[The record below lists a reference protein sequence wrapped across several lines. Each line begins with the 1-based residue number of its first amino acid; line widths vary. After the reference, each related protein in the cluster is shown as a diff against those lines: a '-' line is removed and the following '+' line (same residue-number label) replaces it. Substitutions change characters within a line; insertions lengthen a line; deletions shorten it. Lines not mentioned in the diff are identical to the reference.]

1 MNSTP
6 KPTTTTNTRRLPP
19 EFQEIIASKSQNF
32 VGREF
37 VFAAITNFLGRHTHG
52 YFTIVGAPGTGKS
65 AILSKYVQTN
75 PNLIYYNI
83 QIEGKNRAEEF
94 LKIICTQLINSYPQ
108 LETQGIVTLPDNFAQ
123 GSWFLSFL
131 LQKISEKLEQNQRL
145 IIAIDALDA
154 IDRNSQILGSNL
166 FYLPRYIPPKVYFI
180 LTRRPFL
187 KEKSGLLIE
196 TPFQLLNLE
205 DFAEENSKD
214 LLLYIQ
220 EYLTPPTSGL
230 RPASLSLKLR
240 LPYKGRGES
249 ELDLSCQGK
258 GESESDL
265 SSENCGESYSPL
277 LVGEGLGE
285 RSIQQLVAESENNFM
300 YLSERLK
307 AIAPGVDGETRQ
319 FEHLPPSLEAYYQ
332 SHWQKM
338 SDRGLSVVEL
348 GVLRSLVSPGQGG
361 RSIEAIAEIIDE
373 DEYEVEEVL
382 SNWIEFLQQQQIGDE
397 IYYSFYH
404 SSFCDWLGRKIS

>member
-6 KPTTTTNTRRLPP
+6 RPPTTTNPRKYLP
-19 EFQEIIASKSQNF
+19 EFQEIIASKSENF

-37 VFAAITNFLGRHTHG
+37 VFAAITNFLGHHTHG

-65 AILSKYVQTN
+65 AILAKYVQSN

-83 QIEGKNRAEEF
+83 QVEGKNRVEEF
-94 LKIICTQLINSYPQ
+94 LRIICTQLINSYPQ
-108 LETQGIVTLPDNFAQ
+108 LETQGLGTLPDNFAQ
-123 GSWFLSFL
+123 GSWFLSLL

-166 FYLPRYIPPKVYFI
+166 FYLPRYLPPKVYFL

-205 DFAEENSKD
+205 EFAEENRKD
-214 LLLYIQ
+214 LLSYIQ
-220 EYLTPPTSGL
+220 EYLRHQT
-230 RPASLSLKLR
+230 SLKIED
-240 LPYKGRGES
+240 RGKQ
-249 ELDLSCQGK
+249 DLSIF
-258 GESESDL
+258 
-265 SSENCGESYSPL
+265 
-277 LVGEGLGE
+277 VGEGLGE

-307 AIAPGVDGETRQ
+307 AIAPGVDGETWQ
-319 FEHLPPSLEAYYQ
+319 VEQLPPSLESYYQ

-348 GVLRSLVSPGQGG
+348 GVLRCLVSPGQIPPQPPLVKGG

-397 IYYSFYH
+397 SCYSFYH
-404 SSFCDWLGRKIS
+404 SSFRDWLGRKIS